1 MSTSVQL
8 SQVETDSYQDEVYE
22 PQVLSLRAVA
32 SFVLGLLSVLCFFS
46 TTMAVL
52 PAAGLVLGL
61 LAWRQIRREGNLLG
75 LPFAVLGVILSL
87 VFWIGGWS
95 YLSWVYLT
103 EVPEGYMRISYSQL
117 QPDPLHPD
125 QIPPQSAL
133 ALDGK
138 RVFIKGY
145 VYPTSRTKEFILC
158 RDNGDCCFG
167 GQPKLTD
174 MIYVKLKDPLR
185 LEQPISPRLRK
196 LAGTFHVRVAQ
207 HEDRGMVIYHLE
219 ADHFE

>member
-1 MSTSVQL
+1 MSTTVQAPEAEI
-8 SQVETDSYQDEVYE
+8 SREEDFQPRVM
-22 PQVLSLRAVA
+22 SLRAVV
-32 SFVLGLLSVLCFFS
+32 SFILGLLSVLCFFS

-52 PAAGLVLGL
+52 PLGGIVLGV
-61 LAWRQIRREGNLLG
+61 LAWRQIRRSPELLG
-75 LPFAVLGVILSL
+75 LPFAGLGVILSV
-87 VFWIGGWS
+87 VFWAGGWS

-103 EVPEGYMRISYSQL
+103 EVPEGYMRISYAQL

-125 QIPPQSAL
+125 QLPPQSAL

-138 RVFIKGY
+138 KVFIKGY

-196 LAGTFHVRVAQ
+196 LAGTFRVQVAQ
-207 HEDRGMVIYHLE
+207 HEDRGLVIYHLE

>member
-1 MSTSVQL
+1 MSTSVH
-8 SQVETDSYQDEVYE
+8 VPEAEAVYE
-22 PQVLSLRAVA
+22 EEFQPRVMSLRAVV
-32 SFVLGLLSVLCFFS
+32 SFILGLLSVLCFFS

-52 PAAGLVLGL
+52 PLAGIVLGL
-61 LAWRQIRREGNLLG
+61 LAWRQIRRSQELLG
-75 LPFAVLGVILSL
+75 LPFAVLGVILSA
-87 VFWIGGWS
+87 VFWVGGWS
-95 YLSWVYLT
+95 YLTWIYLT

-138 RVFIKGY
+138 KVFIKGY
-145 VYPTSRTKEFILC
+145 VYPTYRTEEFILC

-174 MIYVKLKDPLR
+174 MIYVKLKEPLR

-196 LAGTFHVRVAQ
+196 LAGTFRVRVAQ